1 MAKKK
6 LTKKTVDRPLSE
18 RHFGVILEDIDSKLD
33 LVVEGQGALDV
44 KIDKVD
50 EKLEDFKKEVN
61 YKFDIVFEK
70 FDEVDQKF
78 DKVDQKFDEV
88 DQKFDEVDQ
97 KFDEVDQR
105 FDEVDQRFDEVDQRF
120 DEVTDELHVIRNELK
135 EKVGRDEF
143 VLLEKRVA
151 ALEKT
156 R

>member
-88 DQKFDEVDQ
+88 DQKFD
-97 KFDEVDQR
+97 KVDQR

>member
-78 DKVDQKFDEV
+78 DKVDQKFD
-88 DQKFDEVDQ
+88 KVDQ

>member
-78 DKVDQKFDEV
+78 D
-88 DQKFDEVDQ
+88 EVDQ

>member
-78 DKVDQKFDEV
+78 DEV
-88 DQKFDEVDQ
+88 DQKFDKVDQ